1 MFSAN
6 AHDSIDSR
14 PAIRGLVVV
23 VVVME
28 AVAP

>member
-6 AHDSIDSR
+6 AYDRIDSR
-14 PAIRGLVVV
+14 PAIGLVV